1 MGNCETT
8 IKPLH
13 AGLSLHLGSWAALVE
28 PAKLVRYA
36 VFVKEQAVPIEMEL
50 DEFDAVST
58 HAVIFSTVESR
69 VAAEAASDSTAV
81 SVEAELESVTE
92 AELEAGQAEGEKSA
106 AARALA
112 TGRLLPDGHIG
123 RMAVMADARGLGLG
137 AQVLQALIDEARRQG
152 MTEVVLSAQL
162 HAMGF
167 YQRFGFVAE
176 GDVYLDCAIEHKDM
190 RLKL

>member
-1 MGNCETT
+1 MGNCKTT

-13 AGLSLHLGSWAALVE
+13 TGLFLRLGSWAALAE
-28 PAKLVRYA
+28 PAKQVRYA
-36 VFVKEQAVPIEMEL
+36 VFVEEQAVPIDMEL

-58 HAVIFSTVESR
+58 HAVIFST
-69 VAAEAASDSTAV
+69 
-81 SVEAELESVTE
+81 AELDKSVT
-92 AELEAGQAEGEKSA
+92 
-106 AARALA
+106 ARALA

-137 AQVLQALIDEARRQG
+137 AQVLQSLIDEARRQG

>member
-13 AGLSLHLGSWAALVE
+13 ADLSLHLGSWAALAE
-28 PAKLVRYA
+28 PAKQVRYA
-36 VFVKEQAVPIEMEL
+36 VFVEEQAVPIEMEL

-58 HAVIFSTVESR
+58 HAVIFST
-69 VAAEAASDSTAV
+69 
-81 SVEAELESVTE
+81 AELDKCVT
-92 AELEAGQAEGEKSA
+92 
-106 AARALA
+106 ARALA

-137 AQVLQALIDEARRQG
+137 AQVLQSLIDEARRQG